1 MDSLTIT
8 ADSLRLVSD
17 SLNYFMKVLPEIKQQ
32 ISILKPLI
40 ICLSFLLLIDFL
52 TGVRKAKS
60 LKQKIHS
67 GGFRRSINKMNDYCL
82 AIIASQIFTWMLNLE
97 FTLSYYV
104 ALFVCGIELKSIF
117 ENVSQTT
124 GVDIIGYFKG
134 FIPNPKDILKKPK
147 GDNPSGEK

>member
-1 MDSLTIT
+1 MDSLTLT
-8 ADSLRLVSD
+8 SDTLLLAKD
-17 SLNYFMKVLPEIKQQ
+17 SLNYFVKVLPQIKEQLC
-32 ISILKPLI
+32 ILKPLI
-40 ICLSFLLLIDFL
+40 ICLSFLLLVDFM

-60 LKQKIHS
+60 LGEKIQS
-67 GGFRRSINKMNDYCL
+67 KGFRRTISKLNDYCL
-82 AIIASQIFTWMLNLE
+82 AIIASQVFTWMLSLE

-134 FIPNPKDILKKPK
+134 FIPNPKDMFKKK
-147 GDNPSGEK
+147 

>member
-1 MDSLTIT
+1 MDSLVIT
-8 ADSLRLVSD
+8 AD
-17 SLNYFMKVLPEIKQQ
+17 SLNYFMKVLPEFKQQ
-32 ISILKPLI
+32 LCILKPLI

-52 TGVRKAKS
+52 TGVRKAKA
-60 LKQKIHS
+60 LKVKIQS
-67 GGFRRSINKMNDYCL
+67 NGFRRTISKMNDYCL
-82 AIIASQIFTWMLNLE
+82 AIIASQVFTWMLDLD

-134 FIPNPKDILKKPK
+134 FIPNPKDILKKPGK
-147 GDNPSGEK
+147 DTEPK

>member
-8 ADSLRLVSD
+8 ADSLNFL
-17 SLNYFMKVLPEIKQQ
+17 MKVLPEIKQQ
-32 ISILKPLI
+32 LFILKPLI
-40 ICLSFLLLIDFL
+40 ICLSFLLLVDFM
-52 TGVRKAKS
+52 TGVRKAKA
-60 LKQKIHS
+60 LKEKIQS
-67 GGFRRSINKMNDYCL
+67 RGFRRTISKMNDYCL
-82 AIIASQIFTWMLNLE
+82 AIISSQVFTWMLDLE

-134 FIPNPKDILKKPK
+134 FIPNPKDILKKPASDK
-147 GDNPSGEK
+147 PAGE

>member
-8 ADSLRLVSD
+8 ADSLRVASD

-32 ISILKPLI
+32 LFILKPLI
-40 ICLSFLLLIDFL
+40 ICLSFLLLVDFM
-52 TGVRKAKS
+52 TGVRKAKA
-60 LKQKIHS
+60 LGEKIQS
-67 GGFRRSINKMNDYCL
+67 RGFRRSINKMNDYCL
-82 AIIASQIFTWMLNLE
+82 AIISSQVFTWMLDLE

-134 FIPNPKDILKKPK
+134 FIPNPKDMLKKPASDK
-147 GDNPSGEK
+147 PAGE

>member
-8 ADSLRLVSD
+8 ADSL
-17 SLNYFMKVLPEIKQQ
+17 NFFMKVLPEIKQQ
-32 ISILKPLI
+32 LFILKPLI
-40 ICLSFLLLIDFL
+40 ICLSFLLLVDFL
-52 TGVRKAKS
+52 TGVRKAKA
-60 LKQKIHS
+60 LKEKIQS
-67 GGFRRSINKMNDYCL
+67 RGFRRTISKMNDYCL
-82 AIIASQIFTWMLNLE
+82 AIISSQVFTWMLDLE

-134 FIPNPKDILKKPK
+134 FIPNPKDILKKPASDK
-147 GDNPSGEK
+147 PAGE